1 MITIANPIYDVV
13 FKYLLEDLDI
23 ARDLLSLIIG
33 QEIVRLDAK
42 PQEVVL
48 ELEGNLLV
56 RRFDFHAIIT
66 TDDGETKKVLI
77 ELQKAKHW
85 FDIMRFRR
93 YLADNYAR
101 EDTFTDEYGIRQKQ
115 PLEIVPIYLLGFELA
130 AGYPAV
136 FQLKHVIIDVI
147 TSQTIDGLPK
157 EPFVALLNHNGYT
170 VQIPRLTHQKRTRL
184 ERVLAVFNQ
193 AATVIDDNHKIKYEE
208 AEDDDGLTLRITRR
222 LTRAIADDDVRRK
235 MDLEDEI
242 ERMYLSKLRQKD
254 AIIEHFKTEADKN
267 KAEADKNK
275 AEADKNKAALDQK
288 DAEMAEKDAEMAEKD
303 AEIQK
308 LLAQLNKK

>member
-42 PQEVVL
+42 PREVVL

-56 RRFDFHAIIT
+56 RRFDFHAIIS

-101 EDTFTDEYGIRQKQ
+101 EDTFTDENGVVQKQ
-115 PLEIVPIYLLGFELA
+115 PLEIVPIYLFGFELA
-130 AGYPAV
+130 AGYTAV
-136 FQLKHVIIDVI
+136 FQLKHMIIDVI
-147 TSQTIDGLPK
+147 TNEKIDEIGR
-157 EPFVALLNHNGYT
+157 ASC
-170 VQIPRLTHQKRTRL
+170 R
-184 ERVLAVFNQ
+184 ERVLLMV
-193 AATVIDDNHKIKYEE
+193 
-208 AEDDDGLTLRITRR
+208 
-222 LTRAIADDDVRRK
+222 
-235 MDLEDEI
+235 
-242 ERMYLSKLRQKD
+242 
-254 AIIEHFKTEADKN
+254 
-267 KAEADKNK
+267 
-275 AEADKNKAALDQK
+275 
-288 DAEMAEKDAEMAEKD
+288 
-303 AEIQK
+303 
-308 LLAQLNKK
+308 

>member
-56 RRFDFHAIIT
+56 RRFDFHAIIST
-66 TDDGETKKVLI
+66 EDGETKKVLI

-101 EDTFTDEYGIRQKQ
+101 EDTFTDENGVVQKQ

-136 FQLKHVIIDVI
+136 FQLKHMIIDVI
-147 TSQTIDGLPK
+147 TNEKIDGLPK

-193 AATVIDDNHKIKYEE
+193 AAAVVDDAHKIKFEE
-208 AEDDDGLTLRITRR
+208 AEDDDGLTQRITRR

-242 ERMYLSKLRQKD
+242 ERMYLGKLRQKD
-254 AIIEHFKTEADKN
+254 AVIAHLKEED
-267 KAEADKNK
+267 DR
-275 AEADKNKAALDQK
+275 NKAALAQK
-288 DAEMAEKDAEMAEKD
+288 DAEMAQKD
-303 AEIQK
+303 AEIQA